1 MNVRATAAA
10 DVLAAAGPVLLTL
23 LLAAPAGAQQ
33 EQAEGADD
41 ADGRTI
47 TRETRERA
55 PVTDAMLRDPD
66 PGDWLMSHRTYDFQ
80 AFSPLDE
87 INRGNVHQLQL
98 AWMRAMDEG
107 PQQIRPLV
115 YDGVMYVEH
124 PGNTDHLQA
133 WDATTGDLLWDFE
146 RQPPDDIRE
155 HTRFG
160 DRTRNLAIY
169 GTNIFHLTAD
179 AQLLAVDA
187 GSGELSWVSR
197 TADYQDGIS
206 HSSGAMI
213 INGQVLSGRTCEP
226 ASLLARCFIAAHD
239 PQSGDERWRFYT
251 AAGSD
256 DPGGRTWGDLPTAN
270 RVHVSA
276 WGLPGSYD
284 PELDLLFWGIAVP
297 LPYPRIVRRGTWDVG
312 DRTPCEL
319 YSNSTVALRP
329 GDGQMEW
336 YYQHLPCDDWDQD
349 FVQERTLIDT
359 VVNPDPDA
367 VMWIN
372 PRIAGTAEQRKVVV
386 TIGEPGGLFV
396 LDRETGEFLWAAPL
410 PYDNTDRFVIKDI
423 DPATGQVFINM
434 DLVAREIGQQFI
446 ICGHNVKGYWGWS
459 YSPETNLLYIPFN
472 RSCLNQ
478 TANDRAVNGASP
490 RFSVPEPGREDGNL
504 TEIWALNVSTGRV
517 AWRFS
522 TRSPN
527 RGTVLATAGNV
538 VFHGDLNRRLRAF
551 DAETGEVLW
560 ETILG
565 SQITGY
571 PVTYRAGGRQYLAV
585 PVGGAGN
592 QLSSYTT
599 DLEAPVGSNMI
610 VVFALPE

>member
-1 MNVRATAAA
+1 MK
-10 DVLAAAGPVLLTL
+10 AAGALALIL

-33 EQAEGADD
+33 EQAAEADD
-41 ADGRTI
+41 RNGRTI
-47 TRETRERA
+47 TRATRDLA

-87 INRGNVHQLQL
+87 INRDNVHRLQL
-98 AWMRAMDEG
+98 AWMRAMEEG

-124 PGNTDHLQA
+124 PGDDDHLQA
-133 WDATTGDLLWDFE
+133 WDATTGDLLWDFL
-146 RQPPDDIRE
+146 RQAPDDIRE
-155 HTRFG
+155 YTRFG

-169 GTNIFHLTAD
+169 GTNIYHMTGD
-179 AQLLAVDA
+179 AQVLAVDA
-187 GSGELSWVSR
+187 RSGELSWLSR
-197 TADYQDGIS
+197 AADYREGIS
-206 HSSGAMI
+206 NSSGAMI
-213 INGQVLSGRTCEP
+213 INGQVMSGRTCDP
-226 ASLLARCFIAAHD
+226 SSLIARCYIAAHD
-239 PQSGDERWRFYT
+239 PDTGDERWRFYT
-251 AAGSD
+251 AAGAD
-256 DPGGRTWGDLPTAN
+256 DPGGRTWGDLPVAN
-270 RVHVSA
+270 RVHTSA

-329 GDGQMEW
+329 GTGQMEW

-372 PRIAGTAEQRKVVV
+372 PRIAGTAEERKVVV
-386 TIGEPGGLFV
+386 TLGEPGGLFV

-410 PYDNTDRFVIKDI
+410 PYDNTDRFVIEDI

-478 TANDRAVNGASP
+478 TANDRAINGASP
-490 RFSVPEPGREDGNL
+490 RFSVPEPGREDGDL
-504 TEIWALNVSTGRV
+504 TEIRAINVSTGRE

-585 PVGGAGN
+585 PIGGAGN
-592 QLSSYTT
+592 QLAQYTT
-599 DLEAPVGSNMI
+599 ELEAPIGSNMI
-610 VVFALPE
+610 VVFALP